1 MFCFFTDK
9 KKKNQSSTLHF
20 LHIKMAEGWNTT
32 GAEQQEQQQQPEG
45 IFDLIDKL
53 ENIVDQ
59 M

>member
-1 MFCFFTDK
+1 
-9 KKKNQSSTLHF
+9 
-20 LHIKMAEGWNTT
+20 MAEGWNTT